1 MKLQSRWRRTD
12 AKAKERATRG
22 TKKRGM
28 GGELVVEERGSGT
41 ALAARPDVGL
51 AGTIPTSGTNLTF
64 LTSLNPIMWYIDN

>member
-1 MKLQSRWRRTD
+1 MATNQREGEGESN
-12 AKAKERATRG
+12 EREEEE
-22 TKKRGM
+22 RGM

-51 AGTIPTSGTNLTF
+51 AGTIPTSESNLTF